1 MQIECMNYGVLLYI
15 LEGNDKN
22 NKLYRWDTY

>member
-15 LEGNDKN
+15 LEGNDENDKS
-22 NKLYRWDTY
+22 YRCDTY